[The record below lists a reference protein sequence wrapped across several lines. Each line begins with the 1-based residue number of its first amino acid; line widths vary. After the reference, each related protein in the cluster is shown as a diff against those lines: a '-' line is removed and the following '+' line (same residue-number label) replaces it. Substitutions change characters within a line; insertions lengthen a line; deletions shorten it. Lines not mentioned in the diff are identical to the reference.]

1 MVSQLTSSPQTPKTV
16 NESSELTLV
25 WKYNIAGPI
34 IVARFRNITG
44 GRNDRIVRKVGVG
57 DTMVELEYR
66 DRIQA
71 NITDSEAW
79 LKILQVQRSDK
90 GMYVFDLEPTQ
101 GGSIGSDLELIVQ
114 CKCLSWLI
122 HVQSALLLVVMQ

>member
-34 IVARFRNITG
+34 ILARFRNITG
-44 GRNDRIVRKVGVG
+44 GGNDRIVRKVGVG
-57 DTMVELEYR
+57 DTMVELEYQ

-101 GGSIGSDLELIVQ
+101 GDSILSDLELIVQ